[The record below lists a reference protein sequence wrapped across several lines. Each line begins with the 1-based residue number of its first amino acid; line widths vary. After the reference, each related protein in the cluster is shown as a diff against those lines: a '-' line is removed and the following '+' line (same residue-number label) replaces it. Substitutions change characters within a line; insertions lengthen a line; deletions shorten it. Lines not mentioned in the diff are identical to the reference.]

1 MTAVLDA
8 TDLLAHRALLYAHDE
23 QLTAVTVPFLRAA
36 RAGGGHAVVISDHDG
51 LLRDALGPDAADVE
65 FVDPHRWFGTPA
77 RTLTAY
83 LVHARER
90 WWPRG
95 PVSLVAEPVWHRRGP
110 AEVREWLRLES
121 LLNLAF
127 ARTPSRLLC
136 AYDLR
141 ELPAGVAEDVGRTH
155 PVLVGVAGSLASPAF
170 VDPAVFYAEGNR
182 GPLAPP
188 SEPAESYGF
197 AGGDLPG
204 VRAFVQRAA
213 VRRGLSRTRAVAL
226 VQSVS
231 EIATYVVRTGGGRG
245 AVRAWREDGEEDGE
259 VVCEVVDGRAGLDDR
274 FLGYFPPSPYRPVGA
289 GMWAVRQLCD
299 LVEVRSWERR
309 AVVRL
314 HMRLAPR

>member
-1 MTAVLDA
+1 MTAVLDT
-8 TDLLAHRALLYAHDE
+8 TDLLVHRALLYAHDE
-23 QLTAVTVPFLRAA
+23 QLPAVTVPFLRAA
-36 RAGGGHAVVISDHDG
+36 RAEGGHAVVISEHDG
-51 LLRDALGPDAADVE
+51 LLREALGPDAADVE
-65 FVDPHRWFGTPA
+65 FIDPHRWFGAPA

-83 LVHARER
+83 LAHARER

-110 AEVREWLRLES
+110 AEIREWLRLES

-136 AYDLR
+136 AYDVR
-141 ELPAGVAEDVGRTH
+141 ALPSGVAEDVGRTH
-155 PVLVGVAGSLASPAF
+155 PVLVGVAGSLTSPAF
-170 VDPAVFYAEGNR
+170 VDPVVFYAEGNR

-188 SEPAESYGF
+188 SEPADGYGF

-204 VRAFVQRAA
+204 VRAFVRRAA
-213 VRRGLSRTRAVAL
+213 GRRGLSHTGTLAL

-231 EIATYVVRTGGGRG
+231 EIATYVVRAGGGRG
-245 AVRAWREDGEEDGE
+245 AVRVWREDGE
-259 VVCEVVDGRAGLDDR
+259 VVCEVVDTRAGLDDR
-274 FLGYFPPSPYRPVGA
+274 FLGYFPPTPYRPAGA

-299 LVEVRSWERR
+299 LVEIRSWDRR

-314 HMRLAPR
+314 HMRLVPH